1 LGDLEGF
8 SSEQMYDIEMKEEKN
23 QYYDPGLNIEKRA
36 LFSQRI
42 FDGIYQAQIIHP
54 HPLIISHGRVFLQLC
69 QIMDID
75 TNRQISNCLLCKFY
89 FEKNR
94 WKFETKVF

>member
-1 LGDLEGF
+1 
-8 SSEQMYDIEMKEEKN
+8 MYDIEMKEEKN
-23 QYYDPGLNIEKRA
+23 KDYDPGLNIEKRA
-36 LFSQRI
+36 MFSQRI
-42 FDGIYQAQIIHP
+42 FDAIYQSQLIHP

-75 TNRQISNCLLCKFY
+75 TDRQISNCVLHKFF
-89 FEKNR
+89 FEENR